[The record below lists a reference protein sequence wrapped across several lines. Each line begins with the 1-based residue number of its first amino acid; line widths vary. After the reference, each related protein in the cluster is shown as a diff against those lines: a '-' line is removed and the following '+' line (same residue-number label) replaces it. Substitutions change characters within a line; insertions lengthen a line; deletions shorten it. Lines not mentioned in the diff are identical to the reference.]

1 MQFPS
6 KDLNSKSKVVIDT
19 TDPFVSDYAENPLW
33 EWIVYVPLQDGTITE
48 NRLGFSQPLRAGQ
61 LRVIRVRILHDGTL
75 STDDTSVGVSV
86 TLDWKQG
93 GSHDVPL

>member
-1 MQFPS
+1 
-6 KDLNSKSKVVIDT
+6 VVIET
-19 TDPFVSDYAENPLW
+19 TDPFDSDYEKEVLW
-33 EWIVYVPLQDGTITE
+33 EWVVYVTLEDDTVTE
-48 NRLGFSQPLRAGQ
+48 NRLAFSQPLRAGE
-61 LRVIRVRILHDGTL
+61 LRVVRVRILPDGTL